1 MGLIFTVNFVCQIIN
16 STMFKSLVVATAI
29 ASVAGTKIV
38 EEDHKVKALNPKMI
52 EEINVSVTCPL

>member
-1 MGLIFTVNFVCQIIN
+1 
-16 STMFKSLVVATAI
+16 MFKSLVVATAI